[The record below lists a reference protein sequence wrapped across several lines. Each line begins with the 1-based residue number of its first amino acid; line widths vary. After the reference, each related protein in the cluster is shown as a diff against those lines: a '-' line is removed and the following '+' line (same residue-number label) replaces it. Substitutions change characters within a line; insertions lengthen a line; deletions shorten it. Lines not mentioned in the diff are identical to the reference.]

1 MKKRNWNKYAFELIS
16 IFVVVISAFALNN
29 WNDNRKEKNAE
40 SKILLEIYNGLEKDL
55 IDVGQNIDGHEQGI
69 KSCVFWR
76 KVLRNETVNL
86 DSVQQHYF
94 ILTRDF
100 ISIQNTS
107 GYETLKSRGFEL
119 VENDILRSKII
130 SIYEFDYQTLRK
142 LEEEYNEVQFH
153 QNYFEK
159 INNVI
164 APHLSF
170 NQDGDILSMDLPLN
184 ISDVEK
190 KVLLSYLWK
199 IQTNRRFVLNTYID
213 VQDHIKALMA
223 DLDHELN
230 K

>member
-1 MKKRNWNKYAFELIS
+1 M
-16 IFVVVISAFALNN
+16 VVISAFALNN